1 VAVYDVVAPI
11 GIILAIFNAMASSL
25 DKIVQSAGIANPSA
39 MPARVRLQKRL
50 GFSSYLSRKRVPNL
64 DGLRG
69 LAILLVLAHHVPTS
83 SVDWVVRFQH
93 HGSHGVSLFFV
104 ISGYI
109 VMTLMLRELR
119 KSGGI
124 DVRGFLVRR
133 ILRLWPLYYLVLLV
147 EAGLVYVAQVYS
159 PENQALFTDNLA
171 CYVMYCSNWL
181 KTSGQ
186 GPFFVSWS
194 LAVEEQFYLLLS
206 LLLLVLRPAL
216 LAAVFMVLLVV
227 KVSLASWVHV
237 DMLALPWRV
246 ILSYSEAILLGVLL
260 AFLLNNSKSYVWLSR
275 FAAYRYMPAVL
286 FVMFG
291 GFLLFANLENKSGV
305 TALVFYLICTLLVG
319 VCAIS
324 DKLPIIGGKMLSWI
338 GLLSYGIYLLHMPI
352 LSAVK
357 KFTMEPMLVLIF
369 TLVLV
374 LPLAW
379 LSYTFFEEPL
389 RQWGRTR
396 TRPVKTGQTVPSVS
410 G

>member
-1 VAVYDVVAPI
+1 
-11 GIILAIFNAMASSL
+11 MASSL
-25 DKIVQSAGIANPSA
+25 DKIVQSAAITNPSA
-39 MPARVRLQKRL
+39 MPARVHPQKRL
-50 GFSSYLSRKRVPNL
+50 GFTSYLARKRVPNL

-69 LAILLVLAHHVPTS
+69 LAILLVLAHHVPIS
-83 SVDWVVRFQH
+83 SVDWVARLQH

-119 KSGGI
+119 KSGVI
-124 DVRGFLVRR
+124 DIRGFLLRR
-133 ILRLWPLYYLVLLV
+133 ILRLWPLYYLILLV

-181 KTSGQ
+181 ETSGQ

-216 LAAVFMVLLVV
+216 LAAVFVVLLVV
-227 KVSLASWVHV
+227 KLSLANSVYV

-260 AFLLNNSKSYVWLSR
+260 AFLLNDSRSYAWISR

-291 GFLLFANLENKSGV
+291 VFLLFANLESKSGV
-305 TALVFYLICTLLVG
+305 NALVFYLICTLLVG

-324 DKLPIIGGKMLSWI
+324 DKLPIVGGKALSWI
-338 GLLSYGIYLLHMPI
+338 GLLSYGIYLMHMPV

-379 LSYTFFEEPL
+379 FSYRFFEEPL

-396 TRPVKTGQTVPSVS
+396 SRPVKTGQTVPSVS

>member
-1 VAVYDVVAPI
+1 
-11 GIILAIFNAMASSL
+11 MASSL
-25 DKIVQSAGIANPSA
+25 DKIVQSAAITNPSA
-39 MPARVRLQKRL
+39 MPARVHSQKRL
-50 GFSSYLSRKRVPNL
+50 GFTSYLARKRVPNL

-69 LAILLVLAHHVPTS
+69 LAILLVLAHHVPAS
-83 SVDWVVRFQH
+83 SVDWVARLQH

-119 KSGGI
+119 KSGVI
-124 DVRGFLVRR
+124 DIRGFLLRR
-133 ILRLWPLYYLVLLV
+133 ILRLWPLYYLILLV

-181 KTSGQ
+181 ETSGQ

-216 LAAVFMVLLVV
+216 LAAVFVVLLVV
-227 KVSLASWVHV
+227 KLALANSVHV

-260 AFLLNNSKSYVWLSR
+260 AFLLNDSRSYAWISR

-291 GFLLFANLENKSGV
+291 AFLLFANLESKSGV

-324 DKLPIIGGKMLSWI
+324 DKFPIVGGKALSWI
-338 GLLSYGIYLLHMPI
+338 GLLSYGIYLMHMPV

-357 KFTMEPMLVLIF
+357 KFTMEPVLVLIF
-369 TLVLV
+369 TFVLV

-379 LSYTFFEEPL
+379 FSYRFFEEPL

-396 TRPVKTGQTVPSVS
+396 SRPAKTGQTVPSMS